1 MKAERFIAGKL
12 KFRGRIA
19 MFCIAVSFFVMI
31 VAVAVS
37 TGFRDAVRD
46 GISSVSGDVMI
57 APADLGYMT
66 GSSPIERNP
75 AYLPKVEAEKCV
87 KSVIPVTYRAG
98 IVKNGDRI
106 QGVLFKGIPGD
117 LPGQQPSDSLPSLAV
132 SVPSGLSDILGTGEG
147 DELLSY
153 FVGEKVR
160 VRKFRVVSVY
170 ESMLDSDDMLVVY
183 ARMSDIQRLNGWGQ
197 EQVSAFEILLTDAWQ
212 TENGIREATS
222 DIGALTA
229 AYADEDEASV
239 VCTSS
244 VSDYPQLFDWLNLL
258 DFNVFFI
265 LVLMTLVAGFNMISG
280 LLILLFENIS
290 LIGTLKALGMT
301 DRSIAEVFLRVSSSH
316 VLKGMFIGNALAF
329 LFCII
334 QSSTGILTL
343 DPANYFVSEVPVSID
358 YLKVLA
364 ADIAAYAAIMLL
376 LLLPSMFIA
385 KIDPAKTVRMN

>member
-87 KSVIPVTYRAG
+87 ESVNPVAYRAG

-117 LPGQQPSDSLPSLAV
+117 LPGFQPSDSLPSLAV

-147 DELLSY
+147 DDLLSY

-364 ADIAAYAAIMLL
+364 ADIASYAAIMLL

>member
-87 KSVIPVTYRAG
+87 ESVNPVTYRAG

-117 LPGQQPSDSLPSLAV
+117 LPGVQPSDSLPSLAV

-147 DELLSY
+147 DDLLSY

-170 ESMLDSDDMLVVY
+170 ESMRDSDDMLVVY
-183 ARMSDIQRLNGWGQ
+183 ARMSDIQRLNGWSQ
-197 EQVSAFEILLTDAWQ
+197 DQVSAFEILLTDSYR

-290 LIGTLKALGMT
+290 LIGTLKSLGMT

-316 VLKGMFIGNALAF
+316 VLKGMLIGNALAF

-364 ADIAAYAAIMLL
+364 ADIASYAVIMLL

>member
-66 GSSPIERNP
+66 GGSPIERNP

-87 KSVIPVTYRAG
+87 ESVNPVTYRAG

-117 LPGQQPSDSLPSLAV
+117 LPGGQPSDSLPSLAV

-147 DELLSY
+147 DDLLSY

-183 ARMSDIQRLNGWGQ
+183 ARMSDIQRLNGWSQ
-197 EQVSAFEILLTDAWQ
+197 EQVSAFEILLTDAWR

-290 LIGTLKALGMT
+290 LIGTLKSLGMT

-316 VLKGMFIGNALAF
+316 VLKGMLIGNALAF

-334 QSSTGILTL
+334 QSSIGILTL

-364 ADIAAYAAIMLL
+364 ADIASYAVIMLL

>member
-87 KSVIPVTYRAG
+87 ESVNPVTYRAG

-147 DELLSY
+147 DDLLSY

-183 ARMSDIQRLNGWGQ
+183 ARMSDIQRLNGWSQ
-197 EQVSAFEILLTDAWQ
+197 EQVSAFEILLTDAWR

-290 LIGTLKALGMT
+290 LIGTLKSLGMT

-316 VLKGMFIGNALAF
+316 VLKGMLIGNALAF

-364 ADIAAYAAIMLL
+364 ADIASYVVIMIL

>member
-66 GSSPIERNP
+66 GGSPIERNP

-87 KSVIPVTYRAG
+87 ESVNPVTYRAG

-117 LPGQQPSDSLPSLAV
+117 LPGGQPSDSLPSLAV

-147 DELLSY
+147 DDLLSY

-183 ARMSDIQRLNGWGQ
+183 ARMSDIQRLNGWSQ
-197 EQVSAFEILLTDAWQ
+197 EQVSAFEILLTDAWR

-290 LIGTLKALGMT
+290 LIGTLKSLGMT

-316 VLKGMFIGNALAF
+316 VLKGMLIGNALAF

-364 ADIAAYAAIMLL
+364 ADIASYAVIMLL

>member
-87 KSVIPVTYRAG
+87 ESVNPVTYRAG

-117 LPGQQPSDSLPSLAV
+117 LPGVQPSDSLPSLAV

-147 DELLSY
+147 DDLLSY

-183 ARMSDIQRLNGWGQ
+183 ARMSDIQRLNGWSQ
-197 EQVSAFEILLTDAWQ
+197 DQVSAFEILLTDSYR

-290 LIGTLKALGMT
+290 LIGTLKSLGMT

-316 VLKGMFIGNALAF
+316 VLKGMLIGNALAF

>member
-1 MKAERFIAGKL
+1 
-12 KFRGRIA
+12 

-87 KSVIPVTYRAG
+87 ESVNPVTYRAG

-147 DELLSY
+147 DDLLSY

-183 ARMSDIQRLNGWGQ
+183 ARMSDIQRLNGWSQ
-197 EQVSAFEILLTDAWQ
+197 EQVSAFEILLTDSYR

-316 VLKGMFIGNALAF
+316 VLKGMLIGNALAF

-364 ADIAAYAAIMLL
+364 ADIASYAAIMLL

>member
-87 KSVIPVTYRAG
+87 ESVIPVAYRAG

-106 QGVLFKGIPGD
+106 HGVLFKGIPGD
-117 LPGQQPSDSLPSLAV
+117 LPGVQPSDSLPSLAV
-132 SVPSGLSDILGTGEG
+132 SVPSGLSDILGTVEG
-147 DELLSY
+147 DDLLSY

-183 ARMSDIQRLNGWGQ
+183 ARMSDIQRLNGWSQ
-197 EQVSAFEILLTDAWQ
+197 EQVSAFEILLTDAWR

-265 LVLMTLVAGFNMISG
+265 LILMTLVAGFNMISG

-290 LIGTLKALGMT
+290 LIGTLKSLGMT

-316 VLKGMFIGNALAF
+316 VLKGMLIGNALAF

-364 ADIAAYAAIMLL
+364 ADIASYAVIMIL

>member
-87 KSVIPVTYRAG
+87 ESVNPVTYRAG

-117 LPGQQPSDSLPSLAV
+117 LPGVQPSDSLPSLAV

-147 DELLSY
+147 DDLLSY

-183 ARMSDIQRLNGWGQ
+183 ARMSDIQRLNGWSQ
-197 EQVSAFEILLTDAWQ
+197 DQVSAFEILLTDAWR

-290 LIGTLKALGMT
+290 LIGTLKSLGMT

-316 VLKGMFIGNALAF
+316 VLKGMLIGNALAF

-364 ADIAAYAAIMLL
+364 ADIASYAVIMLL

>member
-87 KSVIPVTYRAG
+87 ESVNPVTYRAG

-117 LPGQQPSDSLPSLAV
+117 LPGQQPSDSLLSLAV
-132 SVPSGLSDILGTGEG
+132 SVPSGLSDILGTDEG
-147 DELLSY
+147 DDLLSY

-183 ARMSDIQRLNGWGQ
+183 ARMSDIQRLNGWSQ
-197 EQVSAFEILLTDAWQ
+197 EQVSAFEILLTDSYR

-290 LIGTLKALGMT
+290 LIGTLKALGIT

-329 LFCII
+329 LFCIV

-364 ADIAAYAAIMLL
+364 ADIASYAAIMLL

>member
-66 GSSPIERNP
+66 GSSPIEKNP

-87 KSVIPVTYRAG
+87 ESVNPVTYRAG

-117 LPGQQPSDSLPSLAV
+117 LPGVQPSDSLPSLAV

-147 DELLSY
+147 DDLLSY

-170 ESMLDSDDMLVVY
+170 ESMLDPDDMLVVY
-183 ARMSDIQRLNGWGQ
+183 ARMSDIQRLNGWSQ
-197 EQVSAFEILLTDAWQ
+197 EQVSAFEILLTDGCR
-212 TENGIREATS
+212 TEDGIREATS

-229 AYADEDEASV
+229 AYAGEDEASV

-364 ADIAAYAAIMLL
+364 ADIASYAAIMLL

>member
-87 KSVIPVTYRAG
+87 KSVNPVTYRAG

-117 LPGQQPSDSLPSLAV
+117 LPGVQPSDSLPSLAV

-147 DELLSY
+147 DDLLSY

-183 ARMSDIQRLNGWGQ
+183 ARMSDIQRLNGWSQ

-316 VLKGMFIGNALAF
+316 VLKGMLIGNVLAF
-329 LFCII
+329 LFCIV

-364 ADIAAYAAIMLL
+364 ADIASYAAIMLL

>member
-75 AYLPKVEAEKCV
+75 AYLPKVKAEKCV
-87 KSVIPVTYRAG
+87 ESVNPVAYRAG

-117 LPGQQPSDSLPSLAV
+117 LPGFQPSDSLPSLAV

-147 DELLSY
+147 DDLLSY

-229 AYADEDEASV
+229 AYAGEDEASV

-290 LIGTLKALGMT
+290 LIGTLKSLGMT

-316 VLKGMFIGNALAF
+316 VLKGMLIGNALAF

>member
-87 KSVIPVTYRAG
+87 ESVNPVAYRAG

-132 SVPSGLSDILGTGEG
+132 SVPSGLSDILGTCEG
-147 DELLSY
+147 DDLLSY

-183 ARMSDIQRLNGWGQ
+183 ARMSDIQRLNGWDQ
-197 EQVSAFEILLTDAWQ
+197 EQVSAFEILLTDSYR

-316 VLKGMFIGNALAF
+316 VLKGMLIGNALAF

-334 QSSTGILTL
+334 QSSTGILAL

-364 ADIAAYAAIMLL
+364 ADIASYAAIMLL

>member
-87 KSVIPVTYRAG
+87 ESVIPVTYRAG

-183 ARMSDIQRLNGWGQ
+183 ARMSDIQRLNGWSQ
-197 EQVSAFEILLTDAWQ
+197 EQVSAFEILLADGCR
-212 TENGIREATS
+212 TEDGIREATS

-229 AYADEDEASV
+229 AYAGEDEASV

-364 ADIAAYAAIMLL
+364 ADIASYAAIMLL